1 MRALLFPILL
11 IVASLI
17 LVGLAIYY
25 RQRERQKRAANPPP
39 AEALPPEEPTPEPP
53 LVVQHTSTSVTVNGV
68 PVTEEAAAQQIQQQ
82 IQRAFGNM
90 SGRLNELGSTMRDF
104 GRFSQTTSM
113 AIAEAI
119 GPGAQAI
126 NDATRFA
133 AWGVPPE
140 RILDLPRAAC
150 IAHLRDHDLL
160 TAQQVRDLGRNTA
173 DMNDWAPMVRSLIP
187 LCARSLPQTMQ
198 AGQPARTP
206 PQPAPPK
213 PAEVPDEKR
222 PSRFQREDPL

>member
-11 IVASLI
+11 IVAALI
-17 LVGLAIYY
+17 LVGLAIHY
-25 RQRERQKRAANPPP
+25 RQKGRQRRAANPPP
-39 AEALPPEEPTPEPP
+39 AEALPPEEPTPETP

-68 PVTEEAAAQQIQQQ
+68 PVTEEAAVQQIQQQ
-82 IQRAFGNM
+82 FQRAIGNM
-90 SGRLNELGSTMRDF
+90 SGRISNLSTAMRTF
-104 GRFSQTTSM
+104 GEFSQTTSRAM
-113 AIAEAI
+113 AEAT

-150 IAHLRDHDLL
+150 IAHLRGHDLL
-160 TAQQVRDLGRNTA
+160 TAQQVRELGRNTA
-173 DMNDWAPMVRSLIP
+173 DNNDWAPMVRSLIP
-187 LCARSLPQTMQ
+187 ICARSIPQVMQ
-198 AGQPARTP
+198 GQATRPA
-206 PQPAPPK
+206 PQPAPSPK
-213 PAEVPDEKR
+213 PTEVPDEKR